1 MMYPLV
7 RELAVD
13 GIPVTVT
20 CRVLKIARQPYY
32 RWLAAPVTDAELQA
46 AYRANALFD
55 AHRDDPEFG
64 YRFLVDEARDAG
76 QPMSPR
82 TAWRIC
88 SDNGW
93 WSAFGKP
100 KRGKGGKPG
109 PPVHDDL
116 CAVID
121 DKGRVRHE
129 FTADVAN
136 QLWLADITEHWTA
149 EGKLY
154 LCAVKDAYSN
164 RIVGYSIDSRM
175 KSRIAVNAL
184 NNAVARRGDVAGCL
198 LHTDR
203 GSQFRSR
210 KLVRA
215 LGRHDM
221 VGSMGRVGAA
231 GDNAAMESFFS
242 LLQKN
247 VLNRRRWDTRDQLRI
262 AIVTWIE
269 RTYHRR
275 RRQDALGRLTP
286 VEFETIMT
294 TPATQAA

>member
-1 MMYPLV
+1 V
-7 RELAVD
+7 SELAAD

-20 CRVLKIARQPYY
+20 CRVLKLARQPYY
-32 RWLAAPVTDAELQA
+32 RWLVQPITDAELEE

-64 YRFLVDEARDAG
+64 YRFLLDEAADAG
-76 QPMSPR
+76 QRMAAR

-93 WSAFGKP
+93 WSAFGK
-100 KRGKGGKPG
+100 KRGKNGKKPG

-116 CAVID
+116 CAVVD
-121 DKGRVRHE
+121 DTGRVRHQ
-129 FTADVAN
+129 FTAGAPN
-136 QLWLADITEHWTA
+136 QLWLADVTEHRTG

-154 LCAVKDAYSN
+154 LCAIKDAYSN

-175 KSRIAVNAL
+175 KSRLAVAAL
-184 NNAVARRGDVAGCL
+184 NSAVARRGEVAGCV

-210 KLVRA
+210 KFVRA
-215 LGRHDM
+215 LNRHSM

-247 VLNRRRWDTRDQLRI
+247 VLDRRSWTTREQLRL
-262 AIVTWIE
+262 AVVTWIE

-286 VEFETIMT
+286 IEYETIMT
-294 TPATQAA
+294 TPAVQAA